1 MATAGAKGEGS
12 ASATYAR
19 AVKTGVPRAHGG
31 RSNRALIQIPF
42 VFTPGTAGLGRLN
55 ATSWFTS
62 VNPKDCQF
70 SSQKLYV
77 WSMWS
82 HQSLIVLLLRPHE
95 KEREVPCMAKS
106 RIPGA
111 SHSCSVSLIIW
122 PVIQNKGGETNT
134 KLNSDK
140 GTMKS
145 LLSEI

>member
-55 ATSWFTS
+55 ATSA
-62 VNPKDCQF
+62 
-70 SSQKLYV
+70 
-77 WSMWS
+77 
-82 HQSLIVLLLRPHE
+82 HE
-95 KEREVPCMAKS
+95 KQREVPCMAKS

-111 SHSCSVSLIIW
+111 SHSCSVSLII
-122 PVIQNKGGETNT
+122 
-134 KLNSDK
+134 
-140 GTMKS
+140 
-145 LLSEI
+145 

>member
-31 RSNRALIQIPF
+31 SSNRALIQIPF
-42 VFTPGTAGLGRLN
+42 FFYSGN
-55 ATSWFTS
+55 SWTGEVKCNLVITS

-106 RIPGA
+106 RIPGR
-111 SHSCSVSLIIW
+111 SHSCSVSLI
-122 PVIQNKGGETNT
+122 
-134 KLNSDK
+134 L
-140 GTMKS
+140 
-145 LLSEI
+145 